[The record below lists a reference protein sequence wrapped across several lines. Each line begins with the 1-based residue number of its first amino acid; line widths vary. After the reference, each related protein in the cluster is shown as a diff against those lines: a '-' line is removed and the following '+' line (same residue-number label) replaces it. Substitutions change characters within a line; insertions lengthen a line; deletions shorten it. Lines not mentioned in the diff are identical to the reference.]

1 MRVGLDGK
9 HRPGMPT
16 LEYVRQ
22 RGYDGAS
29 FRSPANFT
37 ATLDEGVLRE
47 ARAFADAHGLYL
59 ELGIGR
65 VNPYVFD
72 QNPELVAWGE
82 GDYGGGFRRAVRAC
96 LAAGCRELWCVT
108 GTYTDRLQGAAP
120 WPEQL
125 RATEDFLRSLAP
137 FLRDA
142 GCRLNLETHEEVTV
156 PELLRLVEAV
166 GPDVLGLCMDPA
178 NIFARAADPAVA
190 GKRIAP
196 YVHMMQAKDAI
207 VAFVPE
213 GLQRQVR
220 PCGDGAVDWPAL
232 LPALGAY
239 SPDLNLSLEDH
250 KGLMPIPIFDPDWQA
265 GHPELTV
272 AEVAQVVR
280 LAWRFE
286 RRVAAG
292 ETPGVEAYEAVPFQ
306 EQREAREAA
315 SVAYLRRVVA
325 GAGLG

>member
-9 HRPGMPT
+9 HQPGMPT

-29 FRSPANFT
+29 FRSPENFT
-37 ATLDEGVLRE
+37 ASLDEGVLRA
-47 ARAFADAHGLYL
+47 ARAFADANGLYF
-59 ELGIGR
+59 ELGVGR
-65 VNPYVFD
+65 VNPYAFD
-72 QNPELVAWGE
+72 KNPELVTWGD
-82 GDYGGGFRRAVRAC
+82 GDYRTGFERCVRAC

-108 GTYTDRLQGAAP
+108 GTFVDRFTGKAP

-125 RATEDFLRSLAP
+125 RATEAFLGDLAP
-137 FLRDA
+137 FLRDVGA
-142 GCRLNLETHEEVTV
+142 RLNMETHEEVTI
-156 PELLRLVEAV
+156 PELLRLVEGI
-166 GPDVLGLCMDPA
+166 GPDVLGLCMDTA

-207 VAFVPE
+207 VSFVPQ

-232 LPALGAY
+232 LPTLGEFC
-239 SPDLNLSLEDH
+239 PDLNLSLEDH
-250 KGLMPIPIFDPDWQA
+250 KGLMPIPIYDPEWQA
-265 GHPELTV
+265 GHPDLTV

-280 LAWRFE
+280 LAYRFQQ
-286 RRVAAG
+286 RVAAG
-292 ETPGVEAYEAVPFQ
+292 ETLDAAAYEAIPFR
-306 EQREAREAA
+306 EQREARETA
-315 SVAYLRRVVA
+315 SIAYLRRVVA
-325 GAGLG
+325 AAGLA